1 MMGQLI
7 FDIPGY
13 RAKVKMSSLKHLLV
27 EGKSDKRLF
36 TLLLGEMMGPD
47 HQIIVD
53 CAECIKN
60 EDPMGNRDKV
70 EAVCNPL
77 SMTVHA
83 EKIVGFVDR
92 EFRGFEISDTLIDN
106 LSTHRSANQIVW
118 SRGHS
123 VENYFF
129 CLEVLKIPL
138 RSITKTCFYEE
149 ALSLLES
156 SLPSI
161 IRLAAAVSMAALQ
174 TDLLSLLGRSVTS
187 ELLRPSDSRISVD
200 QEMWLGTLQN
210 RHQLDRTRA
219 CAALHAFQLWSSR
232 LEGVN
237 DDTCKWACHGHIGL
251 SVILASYISLLKL
264 VARQNGSSDPR
275 GEAKDI
281 QKLDDA
287 TMMCILGERWVSLCK
302 SDSVDSPI
310 ETLKEIGFIPG

>member
-1 MMGQLI
+1 MGQLF
-7 FDIPGY
+7 FDIPSY

-47 HQIIVD
+47 HKIIVD

-60 EDPMGNRDKV
+60 EDPMGNRHKV
-70 EAVCNPL
+70 EAVCKPL

-83 EKIVGFVDR
+83 DKIVGFVDR
-92 EFRGFEISDTLIDN
+92 EFRGFEISDTLIDS

-138 RSITKTCFYEE
+138 RSISNTCFYEE
-149 ALSLLES
+149 ALSLLER

-161 IRLAAAVSMAALQ
+161 IRLAAAVSMSALQ
-174 TDLLSLLGRSVTS
+174 TNLLSLLGRSVTP
-187 ELLRPSDSRISVD
+187 ELLRSSDSRISID
-200 QEMWLGTLQN
+200 QEVWLETLQN
-210 RHQLDRTRA
+210 RHKLDRIKA

-232 LEGVN
+232 LEGVSN
-237 DDTCKWACHGHIGL
+237 DTCKWACHGHIGL
-251 SVILASYISLLKL
+251 SVILASYISLLEL
-264 VARQNGSSDPR
+264 VARKNGSSDPR
-275 GEAKDI
+275 GEAKAI
-281 QKLDDA
+281 QRLDDA
-287 TMMCILGERWVSLCK
+287 TMMCIFGERWVSLCI